1 MCIGLVGTILSIEG
15 ADLDR
20 VGVVDTGSGTRRV
33 GLVTLP
39 EATEGDVVIIHA
51 GYAVGFAAD

>member
-1 MCIGLVGTILSIEG
+1 MCIGLAGRILSIEG
-15 ADLDR
+15 DDLDR
-20 VGVVDTGSGTRRV
+20 VAIVDVGTGTRRV

-39 EATEGDVVIIHA
+39 DAAVDDVVLIHA